1 LILRYQSFYAA
12 IAASAPRIRSLFHT
26 DEYIVAVILSESLGR
41 WSLRMVWYVSA
52 CYFRSEVKY
61 VCVRPSLSMMREKM
75 ENTLQAAQQAS
86 SMAGSIYVFCFF
98 HDLSR
103 G

>member
-1 LILRYQSFYAA
+1 MRPSQLPGFVHCF
-12 IAASAPRIRSLFHT
+12 IRMS
-26 DEYIVAVILSESLGR
+26 IVAVILSESLGR

-52 CYFRSEVKY
+52 CYFRSEVTY

-86 SMAGSIYVFCFF
+86 SMAGSICLLF
-98 HDLSR
+98 LSR
-103 G
+103 FISRG